1 MRKIIDRSGL
11 INKLILLMVFGVFSG
26 CASVSHKNKQLSIVD
41 GAKKGVEAGMRMRAL
56 IVGGV
61 QTQASGWKPI
71 CDGYEAAGFGSN
83 HGTRVDD
90 SATQW
95 YCSEEDSGVRL
106 LIAKNAL
113 KHDPGWV
120 PICLESGE

>member
-1 MRKIIDRSGL
+1 MYQWYCTEPDPNI
-11 INKLILLMVFGVFSG
+11 
-26 CASVSHKNKQLSIVD
+26 
-41 GAKKGVEAGMRMRAL
+41 RAL